1 MNVETVAGRSMAD
14 CKFRISGRSMIT
26 DVKHTVKGLINTVHH
41 IVGMTALSTDQ
52 GHIVRHSQRINIGG
66 ISMSVP
72 YHNLIG
78 TRFTGCFTG
87 CQHFLCHLFC
97 KCLIYRFCFM
107 RLTGQ
112 CQTCTSLD
120 ISTYEQLHVCFSSNF
135 FFLPEHL
142 PEISH
147 SPPPI
152 ASFIRIFPS
161 PPLQISVFA
170 V

>member
-1 MNVETVAGRSMAD
+1 
-14 CKFRISGRSMIT
+14 
-26 DVKHTVKGLINTVHH
+26 
-41 IVGMTALSTDQ
+41 
-52 GHIVRHSQRINIGG
+52 
-66 ISMSVP
+66 MSVL
-72 YHNLIG
+72 YHDLIG

-120 ISTYEQLHVCFSSNF
+120 ISTYEQLHFCF
-135 FFLPEHL
+135 
-142 PEISH
+142 
-147 SPPPI
+147 PPPI
-152 ASFIRIFPS
+152 ASFIRISPS